1 VVADKD
7 KKTGADGE
15 DSKMEVDEDASKKKE
30 EEKKE
35 EEKKEEEPTEAILK
49 NPSRVVKQ

>member
-1 VVADKD
+1 
-7 KKTGADGE
+7 
-15 DSKMEVDEDASKKKE
+15 METE

-35 EEKKEEEPTEAILK
+35 GEEEKKDGEEEKKDEATEAILK

>member
-1 VVADKD
+1 MTEA
-7 KKTGADGE
+7 G
-15 DSKMEVDEDASKKKE
+15 E

-35 EEKKEEEPTEAILK
+35 GEEEKKDGEEEKKEEPTEAILK

>member
-1 VVADKD
+1 MTEA
-7 KKTGADGE
+7 GG
-15 DSKMEVDEDASKKKE
+15 E

-35 EEKKEEEPTEAILK
+35 GEEEKKDGEEEKKEEPTEAILK

>member
-1 VVADKD
+1 MTEAGEEEKKEGEEEKKD
-7 KKTGADGE
+7 G
-15 DSKMEVDEDASKKKE
+15 E

-35 EEKKEEEPTEAILK
+35 EPTEAIPK